1 MLTVVCLKIVIPQTD
16 CYVPSYTP
24 VTRLQD
30 KKITIP
36 RVICPSDF
44 SSNTFAP
51 SFALANWLDARL
63 IPDGTT
69 CITIIGHRGK
79 HILSQS
85 FSDHYKRTLLKFAG
99 CHLRAQSPTSFPM
112 NTKSLC
118 SKDFSDP
125 LTSIARR
132 RGTSYIL
139 RVLYNPIS
147 IHAFYDAIRVL
158 TSFLWQRRMWDL
170 NPRMTSLPSDGFQDR
185 SLKPDL
191 GNPPQN
197 QSKSVFSLGRW
208 SSQIPMTIYNRTV
221 LRTIP
226 STPTRRHWFGHKSV
240 HSALWFWGFLLICY

>member
-1 MLTVVCLKIVIPQTD
+1 MLTVVCQKIVIPQTD
-16 CYVPSYTP
+16 CYVPSYRP

-85 FSDHYKRTLLKFAG
+85 FSDHYKRILLKFAG

-112 NTKSLC
+112 NTKSKR

-132 RGTSYIL
+132 RGTNYI
-139 RVLYNPIS
+139 NKSAS
-147 IHAFYDAIRVL
+147 IHDCPFGCGPIDIGHA
-158 TSFLWQRRMWDL
+158 
-170 NPRMTSLPSDGFQDR
+170 
-185 SLKPDL
+185 
-191 GNPPQN
+191 PQ
-197 QSKSVFSLGRW
+197 GRCG
-208 SSQIPMTIYNRTV
+208 I
-221 LRTIP
+221 
-226 STPTRRHWFGHKSV
+226 
-240 HSALWFWGFLLICY
+240 

>member
-1 MLTVVCLKIVIPQTD
+1 MLTVVCQKIVIPQTD

-99 CHLRAQSPTSFPM
+99 CHLRAQSPTGFPM
-112 NTKSLC
+112 NTKSKR

-132 RGTSYIL
+132 RGSDF
-139 RVLYNPIS
+139 S
-147 IHAFYDAIRVL
+147 IDV
-158 TSFLWQRRMWDL
+158 SF
-170 NPRMTSLPSDGFQDR
+170 N
-185 SLKPDL
+185 
-191 GNPPQN
+191 
-197 QSKSVFSLGRW
+197 VFSLTKEDVGFEPTHAFTRLTVFKTVPFSQTW
-208 SSQIPMTIYNRTV
+208 VTLLDVFPKLKFWDSRLLHGKRTQFSS
-221 LRTIP
+221 
-226 STPTRRHWFGHKSV
+226 PTHG
-240 HSALWFWGFLLICY
+240 

>member
-1 MLTVVCLKIVIPQTD
+1 MLTVVCQKIVIPQTD
-16 CYVPSYTP
+16 CYVPSYRP

-63 IPDGTT
+63 IPDGIT

-99 CHLRAQSPTSFPM
+99 CHLWAQSPTGFPM
-112 NTKSLC
+112 NTKSKR

-132 RGTSYIL
+132 RGT
-139 RVLYNPIS
+139 NFS
-147 IHAFYDAIRVL
+147 IDVSFNVFSL
-158 TSFLWQRRMWDL
+158 TIRRMWDL
-170 NPRMTSLPSDGFQDR
+170 NPRATFLPPDGFQDR
-185 SLKPDL
+185 SLQPDL
-191 GNPPQN
+191 GNSP
-197 QSKSVFSLGRW
+197 KSIKIS
-208 SSQIPMTIYNRTV
+208 I
-221 LRTIP
+221 
-226 STPTRRHWFGHKSV
+226 
-240 HSALWFWGFLLICY
+240 

>member
-99 CHLRAQSPTSFPM
+99 CHLRAQSPTGFPM
-112 NTKSLC
+112 IRRAFDPKN
-118 SKDFSDP
+118 FSNP
-125 LTSIARR
+125 LSSITRR
-132 RGTSYIL
+132 CGSNYIL

-158 TSFLWQRRMWDL
+158 MSFL
-170 NPRMTSLPSDGFQDR
+170 
-185 SLKPDL
+185 
-191 GNPPQN
+191 
-197 QSKSVFSLGRW
+197 
-208 SSQIPMTIYNRTV
+208 
-221 LRTIP
+221 
-226 STPTRRHWFGHKSV
+226 
-240 HSALWFWGFLLICY
+240 

>member
-1 MLTVVCLKIVIPQTD
+1 MLTVVCQKIVIPQTD
-16 CYVPSYTP
+16 CYVPSYRP

-99 CHLRAQSPTSFPM
+99 CHLRAQSPTGFPM
-112 NTKSLC
+112 NTKSKR

-132 RGTSYIL
+132 RGSSYI
-139 RVLYNPIS
+139 NKSAS
-147 IHAFYDAIRVL
+147 IH
-158 TSFLWQRRMWDL
+158 
-170 NPRMTSLPSDGFQDR
+170 NCP
-185 SLKPDL
+185 
-191 GNPPQN
+191 
-197 QSKSVFSLGRW
+197 
-208 SSQIPMTIYNRTV
+208 
-221 LRTIP
+221 
-226 STPTRRHWFGHKSV
+226 FGGGPVDVGH
-240 HSALWFWGFLLICY
+240 AP

>member
-1 MLTVVCLKIVIPQTD
+1 MLTVVCQKIVIPQTD

-99 CHLRAQSPTSFPM
+99 CHLRAQSPTGFPM
-112 NTKSLC
+112 NTKSKR

-132 RGTSYIL
+132 RGT
-139 RVLYNPIS
+139 NFS
-147 IHAFYDAIRVL
+147 IDVSFNVFSL
-158 TSFLWQRRMWDL
+158 TIRRMWDS

-185 SLKPDL
+185 SLQPDL
-191 GNPPQN
+191 GNPP
-197 QSKSVFSLGRW
+197 KSIKIS
-208 SSQIPMTIYNRTV
+208 I
-221 LRTIP
+221 
-226 STPTRRHWFGHKSV
+226 
-240 HSALWFWGFLLICY
+240 

>member
-1 MLTVVCLKIVIPQTD
+1 MLTVVCQKIVIPQTD
-16 CYVPSYTP
+16 CYVPSYRP

-99 CHLRAQSPTSFPM
+99 CHLRAQSPTGFPM
-112 NTKSLC
+112 IRRANALRTLATLLQASHAVVALIIIKNQKSLN
-118 SKDFSDP
+118 KLETDF
-125 LTSIARR
+125 
-132 RGTSYIL
+132 
-139 RVLYNPIS
+139 
-147 IHAFYDAIRVL
+147 
-158 TSFLWQRRMWDL
+158 
-170 NPRMTSLPSDGFQDR
+170 
-185 SLKPDL
+185 
-191 GNPPQN
+191 
-197 QSKSVFSLGRW
+197 
-208 SSQIPMTIYNRTV
+208 
-221 LRTIP
+221 
-226 STPTRRHWFGHKSV
+226 
-240 HSALWFWGFLLICY
+240 